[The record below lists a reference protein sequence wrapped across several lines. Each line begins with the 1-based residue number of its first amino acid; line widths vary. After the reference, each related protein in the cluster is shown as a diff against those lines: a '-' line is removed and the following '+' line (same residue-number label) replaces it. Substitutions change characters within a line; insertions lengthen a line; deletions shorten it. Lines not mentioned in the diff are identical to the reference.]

1 MADALCP
8 SCRASEFQ
16 VKAVEPFAILF
27 CHACGHILAIAPQ
40 GGDPKRSA
48 G

>member
-8 SCRASEFQ
+8 SCKASEFE

-27 CHACGHILAIAPQ
+27 CRACGYILAIAPKESR
-40 GGDPKRSA
+40 P
-48 G
+48 